1 MTTPITQVELA
12 EHTVKIIRAKVEHL
26 RYSGAPITISPDNLE
41 ALANE
46 YTSAVAF
53 RQSVAAALREALA
66 AIAAIPSS
74 DYSTDG
80 DAEELIRRDLAM
92 AAIVKAM
99 KKLNIPI
106 TDTHTCPPSP

>member
-1 MTTPITQVELA
+1 MTREQAIAEMRRIYPGSYGDDDERAFQDWLA
-12 EHTVKIIRAKVEHL
+12 MSFAYPAPPDRATV
-26 RYSGAPITISPDNLE
+26 
-41 ALANE
+41 
-46 YTSAVAF
+46 AV
-53 RQSVAAALREALA
+53 VLREVLA
-66 AIAAIPSS
+66 AIASIPSN